1 MFTCYVASLPVFL
14 FLKTR
19 FYFTYI
25 FKLVFIFKICQTMH
39 FTFTDS
45 AVECACL
52 VFVLCIIGL
61 FSFKLVDLWTDYK
74 EYKEVGLKLDCV
86 FAAQVILLLAM
97 VFAVVYLVWINPITI
112 TISR

>member
-1 MFTCYVASLPVFL
+1 
-14 FLKTR
+14 
-19 FYFTYI
+19 
-25 FKLVFIFKICQTMH
+25 MH

-74 EYKEVGLKLDCV
+74 EYKEVGLKLDWV

-97 VFAVVYLVWINPITI
+97 VFAVVYLVWINPITAVI
-112 TISR
+112 FFYDKYLLTRLKFNNKKPRFILLRK